1 MSSVELRFDS
11 SGTVVS
17 NIARRRCPIIQE
29 VAMQRHTVAGCAIW
43 EVRILTGIVRYL
55 KKELDKGDMVCYY
68 GDSLERNKLS

>member
-43 EVRILTGIVRYL
+43 EVRILTGIVGYL
-55 KKELDKGDMVCYY
+55 KKKLDNGAQMAYC
-68 GDSLERNKLS
+68 SL